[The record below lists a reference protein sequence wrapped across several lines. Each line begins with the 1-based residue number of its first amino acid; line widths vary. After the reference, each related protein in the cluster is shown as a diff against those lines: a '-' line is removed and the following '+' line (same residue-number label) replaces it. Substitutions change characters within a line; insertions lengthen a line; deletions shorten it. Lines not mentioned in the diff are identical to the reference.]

1 MIHVSEKDDSLTS
14 DISSS
19 SHYMSEDVGHL
30 GDATGKGGGSTG
42 KRRASAMDKK
52 RDSSPIL
59 FEVLGLDD

>member
-30 GDATGKGGGSTG
+30 GDATGKGGSTG